1 MAMGNGNTPQLR
13 QSVLY
18 VANVGDNQV
27 DATLPFLGE
36 LASGVD
42 EDQVI
47 PILDRHHALA
57 DLADSSQGNHPQPA
71 VCSFA
76 GTLLGGASPAS
87 RVLWR
92 RRGVTSPARPGAR
105 RPLRVAL
112 RSSPWARPGRALPR
126 RARGVRLIGALFA
139 LVRRLLSPWRSRASL

>member
-47 PILDRHHALA
+47 AILDRHHALA
-57 DLADSSQGNHPQPA
+57 DLADSTEGNHPQPA

-76 GTLLGGASPAS
+76 GSLLGAGSSAS
-87 RVLWR
+87 RVL
-92 RRGVTSPARPGAR
+92 RRGGGVSRPASSTAR
-105 RPLRVAL
+105 RSLGIPLRPPPRA
-112 RSSPWARPGRALPR
+112 RSRRALPR
-126 RARGVRLIGALFA
+126 RARGFRLIAALLA
-139 LVRRLLSPWRSRASL
+139 VLVR